1 MTRTTTLLIALLATL
16 VLVGV
21 MILVAEV
28 IVPTDPTGTVVLNS
42 FKDAT
47 TTLAFIGGAA
57 VGIER
62 VLEAFWTFMGGVAG
76 TYWPINVINKQ
87 VQTMVVDLDS
97 ALKPFHEEAL
107 KKIAALK
114 NASTTTATELERLN
128 KAENEIGALK
138 ARFDDIKKLAPDN
151 QRVQLLTAAA
161 SQNVAFLQE
170 KFADLL
176 TDADRASKVANTA
189 IGGLQDFLAT
199 FKDNPGRR
207 LISIYLGA
215 ILGLLVAG
223 FFGLDVFAAATKSV
237 TTVATGSVST
247 CPRFMVLLTGVI
259 IGLGS
264 NPTHEVIRAV
274 QEFKK
279 GQKGENTS
287 KPELPSK
294 PD

>member
-1 MTRTTTLLIALLATL
+1 MTRNRTLLIALLATL
-16 VLVGV
+16 ALGAVMLLVDKF
-21 MILVAEV
+21 ITP
-28 IVPTDPTGTVVLNS
+28 PTLNS

-62 VLEAFWTFMGGVAG
+62 VLEAFWTFMGGVVG
-76 TYWPINVINKQ
+76 TFWPLNVINKQ
-87 VQTMVVDLDS
+87 VQTLVVDLDS

-107 KKIAALK
+107 KKIEALK
-114 NASTTTATELERLN
+114 NAGNTTTEELERLR
-128 KAENEIGALK
+128 KAENEIGTLK

-161 SQNVAFLQE
+161 SQNVAVLKV
-170 KFADLL
+170 KFGDLL
-176 TDADRASKVANTA
+176 SNADRATKVANTA
-189 IGGLQDFLAT
+189 IGGLQDFLVT

-215 ILGLLVAG
+215 ILGLFVAG
-223 FFGLDVFAAATKSV
+223 FFGLDVFAAAS
-237 TTVATGSVST
+237 GSPSK
-247 CPRFMVLLTGVI
+247 CPGLMVLLTGVI

-264 NPTHEVIRAV
+264 NPTHEVIRAI

-287 KPELPSK
+287 KPDLPPS
-294 PD
+294 PV

>member
-1 MTRTTTLLIALLATL
+1 
-16 VLVGV
+16 
-21 MILVAEV
+21 
-28 IVPTDPTGTVVLNS
+28 
-42 FKDAT
+42 
-47 TTLAFIGGAA
+47 
-57 VGIER
+57 
-62 VLEAFWTFMGGVAG
+62 
-76 TYWPINVINKQ
+76 
-87 VQTMVVDLDS
+87 
-97 ALKPFHEEAL
+97 
-107 KKIAALK
+107 
-114 NASTTTATELERLN
+114 
-128 KAENEIGALK
+128 
-138 ARFDDIKKLAPDN
+138 
-151 QRVQLLTAAA
+151 
-161 SQNVAFLQE
+161 LQE

-176 TDADRASKVANTA
+176 TDADRATKVANTA

-223 FFGLDVFAAATKSV
+223 FFGLDVFAAATRSV
-237 TTVATGSVST
+237 STATTASVST

-287 KPELPSK
+287 KPNLPSK
-294 PD
+294 PV

>member
-1 MTRTTTLLIALLATL
+1 MEEIMTRNTTLLIALIATL
-16 VLVGV
+16 A
-21 MILVAEV
+21 LVAVMLLVARFV
-28 IVPTDPTGTVVLNS
+28 IPPNVNS
-42 FKDAT
+42 FQDSA

-57 VGIER
+57 MGIER
-62 VLEAFWTFMGGVAG
+62 ILEAFWTFIGGVAG
-76 TYWPINVINKQ
+76 TYWPLNVINKQ
-87 VQTMVVDLDS
+87 VQTLVVDLDS

-107 KKIAALK
+107 KKIETLK
-114 NASTTTATELERLN
+114 KASNIATEELERLN

-176 TDADRASKVANTA
+176 TDADRATKVANTA

-223 FFGLDVFAAATKSV
+223 FFGLDVFAAATRSV
-237 TTVATGSVST
+237 STATTGSVST

-264 NPTHEVIRAV
+264 NPTHEVIRSI

-279 GQKGENTS
+279 GQKGKNTS
-287 KPELPSK
+287 QPDLPAKPVSN
-294 PD
+294 